1 LDLPRMPARG
11 LAFRAAART
20 TIDLAEQRKELL
32 SKYGLVEEV
41 LQHARTSIDELDA
54 LVERSAEGRR
64 VHIGAS
70 ASLQLVADEVVRLVR
85 ILEGFNRVR
94 FGNDSNLIAG
104 WIAAANIIGPPRLA
118 ERRRVG
124 GAEPSRPRSC
134 RPSRAR
140 LSRPH
145 DDGATPPFER

>member
-1 LDLPRMPARG
+1 M
-11 LAFRAAART
+11 
-20 TIDLAEQRKELL
+20 IELAEQQKELL

-64 VHIGAS
+64 VHMGAS
-70 ASLQLVADEVVRLVR
+70 ASLPLVADEVVRLVR

-104 WIAAANIIGPPRLA
+104 WIAAANIIGPPRLGGEA
-118 ERRRVG
+118 EGRRS
-124 GAEPSRPRSC
+124 GAVMPPQLSTEPGQVKP
-134 RPSRAR
+134 A
-140 LSRPH
+140 
-145 DDGATPPFER
+145 A